1 MMRIIWT
8 DATDEQ
14 FQQDYPALLKAHKR
28 AMKEELTW
36 DVFGGTITIN
46 GHRYQVV
53 EEKR

>member
-1 MMRIIWT
+1 MRIIWT

-14 FQQDYPALLKAHKR
+14 IKQDYAALLKAHKR
-28 AMKEELTW
+28 ALKEELTW

>member
-1 MMRIIWT
+1 MKIIWT

-14 FQQDYPALLKAHKR
+14 VQQDYAALLKAHKR

-46 GHRYQVV
+46 GHRYQVA
-53 EEKR
+53 EDKR